1 MHHLSLY
8 SIFDWFYK
16 SVIDVDILSSDQGL
30 FLSESDKGRNSWS
43 KVPWIFFFFPSSKV
57 STAYQRT
64 LSTGFCLHS
73 LNDNS
78 TVPWLLFL
86 AVILGEVLEDSRSK
100 GCWTET
106 TQFRRILYS
115 TLSSLSLS
123 FPVSL
128 SVSAFNPSVS
138 FSDSCLFHILV
149 FVFNLTW
156 RCAHQCLLE
165 LSYRLTEIFRTT
177 AFLLLKVF
185 WKTVLNGFGLRL
197 ALSSGIFRADSFY
210 FIFRSSGEPA
220 ELLKY
225 RGVNNSFI
233 LGAYSH
239 IVLLFSLNIWIE
251 YKWEC

>member
-1 MHHLSLY
+1 MKRYLLIHQNIQNSIVISQTCTTFHYIQYLTGFISLSLMLTFFRQ
-8 SIFDWFYK
+8 IKVFFYPNLTK
-16 SVIDVDILSSDQGL
+16 EGIHEAKCLGS
-30 FLSESDKGRNSWS
+30 
-43 KVPWIFFFFPSSKV
+43 FFFFPSSKV
-57 STAYQRT
+57 STTYQRT

-115 TLSSLSLS
+115 TLSSLFLS

-165 LSYRLTEIFRTT
+165 LSGKTYRDIQ
-177 AFLLLKVF
+177 
-185 WKTVLNGFGLRL
+185 
-197 ALSSGIFRADSFY
+197 
-210 FIFRSSGEPA
+210 
-220 ELLKY
+220 
-225 RGVNNSFI
+225 NNSFLVAKSLLKDCAKWFWI
-233 LGAYSH
+233 KTSFEFRHLSSRQ
-239 IVLLFSLNIWIE
+239 LLFHI
-251 YKWEC
+251 

>member
-165 LSYRLTEIFRTT
+165 LSGKTYRDIQ
-177 AFLLLKVF
+177 
-185 WKTVLNGFGLRL
+185 
-197 ALSSGIFRADSFY
+197 
-210 FIFRSSGEPA
+210 
-220 ELLKY
+220 
-225 RGVNNSFI
+225 NNSFLVAKSLLKDCAKGFWI
-233 LGAYSH
+233 KTSFEFRHLSSRQ
-239 IVLLFSLNIWIE
+239 LLFHI
-251 YKWEC
+251 